1 MGACA
6 TTLIYGALVV
16 IVGCVV
22 TLVVWF
28 LAT

>member
-1 MGACA
+1 MRRVRDY
-6 TTLIYGALVV
+6 LIYGALVV

-22 TLVVWF
+22 TLIVWF